1 MIDYGIIIT
10 GIIGIITTVV
20 SAWVSWFFTRKK
32 YSVEVDNSII
42 EGMKSSLEFYKSLS
56 EDNKNR
62 LEEMIKRNDTL
73 ENEIQDLKKQVFN
86 LMGSICM
93 DLTCTLRKRNI
104 NLFDSIRYGN
114 SIEEDNKNP

>member
-10 GIIGIITTVV
+10 GIIGIVTTVV

-32 YSVEVDNSII
+32 YSVEVDNTII
-42 EGMKSSLEFYKSLS
+42 EGMKSSLEFYKELS

-62 LEEMIKRNDTL
+62 LEEMIKRNDAL
-73 ENEIQDLKKQVFN
+73 ETEIADLKKQVFN

-93 DLTCTLRKRNI
+93 DLTCTLRKRDI
-104 NLFDSIRYGN
+104 NLFDNIKYGN
-114 SIEEDNKNP
+114 PIEEKNKES

>member
-10 GIIGIITTVV
+10 GIIGIVTTVV

-32 YSVEVDNSII
+32 YSVEVDNTII
-42 EGMKSSLEFYKSLS
+42 EGMKSSLEFYKELS

-62 LEEMIKRNDTL
+62 LEEMIKRNDAL
-73 ENEIQDLKKQVFN
+73 ETEIADLKKQVFN

-93 DLTCTLRKRNI
+93 DLTCTLRKRDI
-104 NLFDSIRYGN
+104 NLFDNIRYGN
-114 SIEEDNKNP
+114 PIEEKNKES

>member
-32 YSVEVDNSII
+32 YAVEVDNSII
-42 EGMKSSLEFYKSLS
+42 EGMQKSLEFYKTLS
-56 EDNKNR
+56 NDNKER
-62 LEEMIKRNDTL
+62 LEEMIKRNDAL
-73 ENEIQDLKKQVFN
+73 EAEISDLKKQVFN

-93 DLTCTLRKRNI
+93 DLTCTLRKRDI
-104 NLFDSIRYGN
+104 NLFDNIRHGN
-114 SIEEDNKNP
+114 YSKEEGKDS

>member
-32 YSVEVDNSII
+32 YAVEVDNSII
-42 EGMKSSLEFYKSLS
+42 EGMQKSLEFYKTLS
-56 EDNKNR
+56 NDNKER

-73 ENEIQDLKKQVFN
+73 EAEISDLKKQVFN

-93 DLTCTLRKRNI
+93 DLTCTLRKRDI
-104 NLFDSIRYGN
+104 NLFDNIRYGN
-114 SIEEDNKNP
+114 YSKEEGKDS